1 MAALG
6 YALDPNKLTQV
17 LNSLQEKCNNIEEVS
32 YNPDQVCVC
41 VYTCRVVRG
50 HVCLCASVSIE
61 GSAPSCVL
69 AFGSISRWTGPYVDA
84 CACAWGDGAIV
95 RATSDAVTLDLSPEI
110 YGRQG
115 KVQAFDDS

>member
-32 YNPDQVCVC
+32 YNPDQVCV
-41 VYTCRVVRG
+41 RVSCGCARGPVR
-50 HVCLCASVSIE
+50 LRASVSIE
-61 GSAPSCVL
+61 GSASSCVRAL
-69 AFGSISRWTGPYVDA
+69 RSISQWTGPCADA
-84 CACAWGDGAIV
+84 CACACGDGAV
-95 RATSDAVTLDLSPEI
+95 DAVALHLSPEI
-110 YGRQG
+110 HGRQG

>member
-41 VYTCRVVRG
+41 VYTCRF
-50 HVCLCASVSIE
+50 
-61 GSAPSCVL
+61 CV
-69 AFGSISRWTGPYVDA
+69 
-84 CACAWGDGAIV
+84 CACVSV
-95 RATSDAVTLDLSPEI
+95 R
-110 YGRQG
+110 
-115 KVQAFDDS
+115 